1 MRLAA
6 PFVVSA
12 RLRRIGR
19 GDGLLE
25 SEAVMLEAK
34 ILGITQLQGSGFP
47 AVVLRHEDRVL
58 FISIGLPEATAI
70 QLALL
75 GEKPPRPMTHDL
87 ICNLLAGLRV
97 RVESVAIYKLE
108 DQTFF
113 AFLNMEQL
121 DEEGNLEQVLR
132 VDARSSDA
140 IAVALRVACPIY
152 VSEAVLDEAGHDAS
166 LLRPVFEGQDEEE
179 EGEEPE
185 QDFDSEDEDNPPE

>member
-1 MRLAA
+1 
-6 PFVVSA
+6 
-12 RLRRIGR
+12 
-19 GDGLLE
+19 
-25 SEAVMLEAK
+25 MLEVK
-34 ILGITQLQGSGFP
+34 VLGITQLQGSGFP

-75 GEKPPRPMTHDL
+75 GEKPPRPMAHDL
-87 ICNLLAGLRV
+87 ICNLLAGLHV

-121 DEEGNLEQVLR
+121 DEEGNLAQVLR

-140 IAVALRVACPIY
+140 IAVALRAACPIY
-152 VSEAVLDEAGHDAS
+152 VSEAVLDEAGHDAA
-166 LLRPVFEGQDEEE
+166 LLRPVFEGQDEEEEEEE

-185 QDFDSEDEDNPPE
+185 QDFDSEDEEAPPE